1 MESLREYG
9 YQETD
14 PEYVDILSDMLK
26 GKDIDELT
34 ELLCECETLLQTND
48 IYLTK
53 LNAKGLNRLFNLIT
67 GIEKKCKK
75 SIHDNFQLM
84 HRITLNVEKVILWR
98 FADLEKLIVSLN
110 DKLERD
116 NQFTQ
121 HCINSLLQKV
131 NDHKKSIEG
140 LQREVRLLK
149 WERLDLENYRSYSN
163 TKKVLQIVSDL
174 YAITSGSCGV
184 GFEWPEMALKKLEML
199 ETLIPLDIF
208 AEEIIHDA
216 TCLPL
221 YIKNELDYNTFQDKL
236 SEYGTIICQA
246 NSLVVDRNIQELCEA
261 KNESMETLCLPLLK
275 KKIETRNMDS
285 NSAKDICMQLLEDL
299 KTLHAIASEERLQ
312 EQKRLEDE
320 RKLQES
326 LQKQKQI
333 KEENQKYP
341 ILRMTPEKLHLYKDK
356 EKVIKLGQKEPY
368 TFKDEVMLESYLEN
382 TDPYLVVAPI
392 GFKKHAKKVKN
403 LLENRFVALSDY
415 YMYLWFHNMNLETRA
430 KQKLAFIEYY
440 STTIYV
446 LVYGVDSTGSKYEKG
461 GQMEIGHGTAIA
473 TMHKRILGNEY
484 FKDVSDKNK
493 IIIFQTFQSDLQGLP
508 KLVDIHKVQ
517 MVDWTWQ
524 NKLHESAFRKNMKE
538 ALLEGN

>member
-1 MESLREYG
+1 MESLREFG

-14 PEYVDILSDMLK
+14 LEFGDVLSDMLK

-53 LNAKGLNRLFNLIT
+53 LNAKGLKRLFHLIT

-75 SIHDNFQLM
+75 SIQDNFQLM
-84 HRITLNVEKVILWR
+84 HRITLNVEKVILQR
-98 FADLEKLIVSLN
+98 FTDFEKLIATLN

-121 HCINSLLQKV
+121 YCIHSLLQKV

-140 LQREVRLLK
+140 LQREVRLLT
-149 WERLDLENYRSYSN
+149 WEKLDLENYISYKKK
-163 TKKVLQIVSDL
+163 KKVLQIVSDL
-174 YAITSGSCGV
+174 YAITGGSCRI
-184 GFEWPEMALKKLEML
+184 GFEWPKLALKELEVS

-208 AEEIIHDA
+208 AEEILHDA

-221 YIKNELDYNTFQDKL
+221 YIKNELDYNTFRDKL
-236 SEYGTIICQA
+236 SEYGTVICQA
-246 NSLVVDRNIQELCEA
+246 NTLVVDQNIQELCEA
-261 KNESMETLCLPLLK
+261 KNETMETLCLPLLK

-285 NSAKDICMQLLEDL
+285 KSAKDICMQLLEDL

-312 EQKRLEDE
+312 VQKSLEDE

-333 KEENQKYP
+333 EENQKYP
-341 ILRMTPEKLHLYKDK
+341 ILRMTPEKLHLYEDK
-356 EKVIKLGQKEPY
+356 GEIIKLDQKEPY
-368 TFKDEVMLESYLEN
+368 TFKDEAMLESYLEN
-382 TDPYLVVAPI
+382 TDPYLVAAPI
-392 GFKKHAKKVKN
+392 GFKEHAKKVKN

-415 YMYLWFHNMNLETRA
+415 YMYLWFHNMNLEMRA
-430 KQKLAFIEYY
+430 KRKLAFIEYY
-440 STTIYV
+440 ATTIYV
-446 LVYGVDSTGSKYEKG
+446 SVYGVDSTGSKYEKG
-461 GQMEIGHGTAIA
+461 GQMEIGHGTAID
-473 TMHKRILGNEY
+473 TMHKRILGHEY
-484 FKDVSDKNK
+484 FKDVSDKNE
-493 IIIFQTFQSDLQGLP
+493 IIVFQTFLSDLQGLP
-508 KLVDIHKVQ
+508 KLVNVHKVQ

-524 NKLHESAFRKNMKE
+524 NKLHESVFRKNMKE

>member
-1 MESLREYG
+1 MESLREFG
-9 YQETD
+9 YQETE

-53 LNAKGLNRLFNLIT
+53 LNAKGLNRLFDLIT

-75 SIHDNFQLM
+75 SIQDNFQLM
-84 HRITLNVEKVILWR
+84 HRITLNVEKVILCR
-98 FADLEKLIVSLN
+98 FADLEKLIISLN

-121 HCINSLLQKV
+121 YCIHSLLQKV

-140 LQREVRLLK
+140 LQRDIWLLK
-149 WERLDLENYRSYSN
+149 WEKLDLENYISYSD

-174 YAITSGSCGV
+174 YVITSGSCGV
-184 GFEWPEMALKKLEML
+184 GSEWPEMALRKLKVS

-208 AEEIIHDA
+208 AEEIIHDT

-221 YIKNELDYNTFQDKL
+221 YIKNELDYSTFQDKL

-246 NSLVVDRNIQELCEA
+246 NSLVADRNIQELCEA
-261 KNESMETLCLPLLK
+261 KNESLEKFCLPLLK

-285 NSAKDICMQLLEDL
+285 KSAKDICMQLLKDL
-299 KTLHAIASEERLQ
+299 KTLHAIAGEERLQ

-320 RKLQES
+320 RKRQES
-326 LQKQKQI
+326 LQKQKQLE
-333 KEENQKYP
+333 EENQKYP

-356 EKVIKLGQKEPY
+356 DEIIKLGKKDPY

-382 TDPYLVVAPI
+382 TDPYLVAAPI
-392 GFKKHAKKVKN
+392 GFKKHAKKVKHM
-403 LLENRFVALSDY
+403 LENRFVALSDY
-415 YMYLWFHNMNLETRA
+415 YMYLWFHNMDPETRA
-430 KQKLAFIEYY
+430 NQKLAFIEYY

-446 LVYGVDSTGSKYEKG
+446 LVYGVDSTGSRYEKG
-461 GQMEIGHGTAIA
+461 GKMEIGHGTAIA
-473 TMHKRILGNEY
+473 TMHKRILEHEY

-493 IIIFQTFQSDLQGLP
+493 ILIFQTFQSNLQGLS
-508 KLVDIHKVQ
+508 KLVDVHKVQ

-524 NKLHESAFRKNMKE
+524 NRLHESAFRKNMKE